1 MFDKVYCINLDER
14 KDRWEDF
21 QNQIDILGM
30 RDKLVRI
37 SAMKPPQNY
46 FLPNQLRSGQMGCT
60 LSHIKM
66 LGHAL
71 KNAKGNV
78 LVLEDDILVNQ
89 DSSELMR
96 ECINSLPQDWAIC
109 YFGGQPRIRL
119 SLYKQNQKYKIFNA
133 KNIEGSYAYAINYNV
148 MHELFNHCMSCL
160 IDDNMK
166 INRNL
171 KVAGIYD
178 YTLYSF
184 ANKTKSFISYPL
196 MVRPAPGTSSIT
208 GGTMTEQQYDDFIKK
223 FWKKCL

>member
-14 KDRWEDF
+14 KDRWDSF
-21 QNQIDILGM
+21 QKQIDLLGM

-37 SAMKPPQNY
+37 SALKPRPNY

-89 DSSELMR
+89 DTSELMK
-96 ECINSLPQDWAIC
+96 EYIDSLPQDWGIC
-109 YFGGQPRIRL
+109 YFGGQPRIKL

-133 KNIEGSYAYAINYNV
+133 KDIEGSYAYAINYNV
-148 MHELFNHCMSCL
+148 IYDLFNHCMSCL
-160 IDDNMK
+160 IDDGMR
-166 INRNL
+166 INGNI

-196 MVRPAPGTSSIT
+196 IVNPAPGISSIT
-208 GGTMTEQQYDDFIKK
+208 GKNMTDKEYQQFIDKY
-223 FWKKCL
+223 WKKCL